1 MSLDDLFRG
10 DSALVDGR
18 LRGYRAWR
26 GLAHGGQ
33 HEGRLLSTGMAH
45 TWRKDAH
52 TEPEGASCLTYL
64 DQVHFAPDAH
74 CRCGIYGWYD
84 PADERI
90 PHPAASGSVFGVVQ
104 ATGRVILG
112 THGFRAEKAQV
123 LAVTADDPG
132 QREQLRSAG
141 YRVFDSRDELLAAYP
156 PDDVSGLVDHD
167 CDGTCQGRALES
179 WSFVTQVSHT
189 AHVHWA
195 SLASMTAS
203 WQQVQ
208 AAFTQGGL
216 VVQQVAAAVTAE
228 ADKVREERK
237 AASAADPRRHALEQ
251 RRQRGTGPGAPNLFR
266 AALRRRR
273 S

>member
-10 DSALVDGR
+10 DAAFVDGR

-26 GLAHGGQ
+26 GVSLGGQ
-33 HEGRLLSTGMAH
+33 LLSTGMSYL
-45 TWRKDAH
+45 WRKDAH
-52 TEPEGASCLTYL
+52 TEPEVASCLTYL
-64 DQVHFAPDAH
+64 DEVHPAPDAR

-123 LAVTADDPG
+123 LAVTADDPE
-132 QREQLRSAG
+132 QREHLRAAG
-141 YRVFDSRDELLAAYP
+141 YRVFDTRDELLAAYP
-156 PDDVSGLVDHD
+156 SDDVSALVDHR
-167 CDGTCQGRALES
+167 CDGTCQERALGRGG
-179 WSFVTQVSHT
+179 WLHVTSASHQ
-189 AHVHWA
+189 AHVHWSSA
-195 SLASMTAS
+195 VFTVS

-208 AAFTQGGL
+208 AVFAQGGN
-216 VVQQVAAAVTAE
+216 VIQQVAGAVAAE

-237 AASAADPRRHALEQ
+237 AAAADPRRHALEQ

-266 AALRRRR
+266 AALRGRRT
-273 S
+273 